1 MLMNKRVLLAQP
13 IAHGIPQLT
22 PDIGVGFL
30 ASRLREHGYEVSAL
44 DCVRERTTLAE
55 FTRFVEQGG
64 FGVVGLKLFTTDIAS
79 AREMFEAVKRIAP
92 ETVTLLGG
100 PHPSGSPD
108 EVLDQFPCVDYAF
121 RGEAELGLPM
131 LLEHIATDAC
141 NKDALDEIPGLIFRT
156 DHGVQANEAGFIED
170 LDVLGIPAWD
180 LIDPRLYEKHEKLW
194 TFQKRKTVAPL
205 HVVRGCPYA
214 CGFCACHTIT
224 SRVVRFRSLDLVMRE
239 LRLLYDDYGVREFQ
253 LVDDFFSARRQ
264 YVMEFC
270 RELKRQQLDVV
281 WCCPHGLRL
290 DSLDADLLRTM
301 EDAGCYGTSV
311 GVESGCQRVL
321 DFINKRLT
329 KELIQEK
336 LELIKAHTN
345 WLVQGSFILGFPTE
359 TRAEM
364 EETVAFAVSL
374 PIDSIIM
381 TSFRIYKGTPLYDYL
396 RETSGETEYSKLDAY
411 KIEYAPEGMT
421 VPELKKI
428 IQHAYWRFYRKPE
441 RIATL
446 LHYLNRP
453 RHMLMLAGKVR
464 RRLLGY
470 S

>member
-1 MLMNKRVLLAQP
+1 MLLNKRVLLAQP

-30 ASRLREHGYEVSAL
+30 AARLRSYGYEVSAL
-44 DCVRERTTLAE
+44 DCVREKTNLAE
-55 FTRFVEQGG
+55 FTRFVKQGG
-64 FGVVGLKLFTTDIAS
+64 FGVVGLKLFSTDIAS
-79 AREMFEAVKRIAP
+79 ARDMLEAVKQVSP
-92 ETVTLLGG
+92 HSVTLLGG

-108 EVLDQFPCVDYAF
+108 EVLEQIPFADYAF
-121 RGEAELGLPM
+121 RGEAELGLPI
-131 LLEHIATDAC
+131 LLEQLEHGDCQREQLDA
-141 NKDALDEIPGLIFRT
+141 IPGLIFRT
-156 DHGVQANEAGFIED
+156 GEGIQANEAGYLEN

-194 TFQKRKTVAPL
+194 SFQKRKTVAPL

-224 SRVVRFRSLDLVMRE
+224 SRIVRFRGLDLVMRE
-239 LRLLYDDYGVREFQ
+239 LRLLYDEYGVREFQ
-253 LVDDFFSARRQ
+253 LVDDFFSANRK

-270 RELKRQQLDVV
+270 QELQRQKLDVA

-290 DSLDADLLRTM
+290 DSLDAELLHVM
-301 EDAGCYGTSV
+301 QDAGCYGTSV
-311 GVESGCQRVL
+311 GIESGSQRVL

-329 KELIQEK
+329 KDLVRQK
-336 LELIKAHTN
+336 LELIKNETN

-359 TRAEM
+359 TREEM

-374 PIDSIIM
+374 PLDSIIM
-381 TSFRIYKGTPLYDYL
+381 TSFRIYKGTPLFDYL
-396 RETSGETEYSKLDAY
+396 ARTTGETEYSKRDAY

-446 LHYLNRP
+446 LRYLNRP

-464 RRLLGY
+464 RRLLGF